1 MENYEESVKREAAEV
16 RRQIESVLK
25 IWDGGHTVSMNATLL
40 QGLGSIAMK
49 YLGVL
54 EACIETFGTEEE

>member
-1 MENYEESVKREAAEV
+1 MENYEESVKREVAEV

-25 IWDGGHTVSMNATLL
+25 TWNGSHTVSMDATLL
-40 QGLGSIAMK
+40 QDLGSTAMK

-54 EACIETFGTEEE
+54 EACLETEEN